1 MLITYDYRD
10 FQELV
15 VCPAKDSDDSDFV
28 RDVPEKLV
36 QDYLSALEAFRN
48 ASAALERA
56 IG

>member
-1 MLITYDYRD
+1 MFITYDVKD
-10 FQELV
+10 TQILV
-15 VCPAKDSDDSDFV
+15 IAPAVSGEESSFNC
-28 RDVPEKLV
+28 DVPETVV